1 MFGFA
6 TRRRA
11 LTMRA
16 LAAFAAVAVIAT
28 ACTWPFVRP
37 YLELRGLEF
46 PKRPL
51 AEVAA
56 FSADVRSYATAHAA
70 QWVWGPRLRMHPK
83 PEGELFRG

>member
-1 MFGFA
+1 
-6 TRRRA
+6 
-11 LTMRA
+11 MRA

-70 QWVWGPRLRMHPK
+70 QWVWEHASACTRSPK
-83 PEGELFRG
+83 ASCSRG